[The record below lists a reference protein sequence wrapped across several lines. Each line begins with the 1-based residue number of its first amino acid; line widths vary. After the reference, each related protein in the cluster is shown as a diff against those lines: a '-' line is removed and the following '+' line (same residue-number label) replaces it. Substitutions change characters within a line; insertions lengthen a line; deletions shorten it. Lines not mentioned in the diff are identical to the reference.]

1 MRGTH
6 TGKSRPSC
14 PPSFTLQLGRL
25 RLGGLCREPRSP
37 GAHRSVPSP
46 QISYVIC
53 GARCKIKTWAP
64 CSNTS
69 EAQDGDSEP
78 SNQVQ
83 TLLGTGSRGA
93 QASLPHGASPAVC
106 SPEGPRGH
114 ILEVAARRPQV
125 CPLSSP
131 VPSDMPL
138 SLPEPQSPLPES
150 GFMMTLVSLLW
161 SLDCMRWQTEISS
174 RLIAL
179 CLEGAGPAGSLNS
192 RTMRSHL
199 LSG

>member
-1 MRGTH
+1 MGDCAESPGPQAPIAPSLPPKSATSFAGPGAKSKRG
-6 TGKSRPSC
+6 PLAQ
-14 PPSFTLQLGRL
+14 TLQKLKMATANL
-25 RLGGLCREPRSP
+25 QTKCRPFWAQGPVGPKRPFHMEPALLP
-37 GAHRSVPSP
+37 A
-46 QISYVIC
+46 
-53 GARCKIKTWAP
+53 ARK
-64 CSNTS
+64 
-69 EAQDGDSEP
+69 D
-78 SNQVQ
+78 
-83 TLLGTGSRGA
+83 
-93 QASLPHGASPAVC
+93 
-106 SPEGPRGH
+106 PRGH

-161 SLDCMRWQTEISS
+161 SLDCMRWQTEISF